1 MAKCYYQVKKR
12 CHCFLEFFL
21 NFETLLRNVILQ
33 FFIVKCSSSY
43 SKNTGMLIIIVRLLH
58 CFLIHSLVYLQDM
71 NILKDYIAYAR
82 SYVNPKLSEEAAQY
96 LIQAYVGKKFQQ
108 FRDMRRHSG
117 AVVG

>member
-1 MAKCYYQVKKR
+1 MLLSSQKTLSL
-12 CHCFLEFFL
+12 FLRVFF
-21 NFETLLRNVILQ
+21 FLRNVIWQ
-33 FFIVKCSSSY
+33 FFIVKCSSLY
-43 SKNTGMLIIIVRLLH
+43 SKNTGMLIIIIVRLLH
-58 CFLIHSLVYLQDM
+58 CFLIHPLVSLQDM

-108 FRDMRRHSG
+108 FGDMRRHRG

>member
-1 MAKCYYQVKKR
+1 MLSLFVR
-12 CHCFLEFFL
+12 VFFFSIF
-21 NFETLLRNVILQ
+21 NFETLLRNVIWQ
-33 FFIVKCSSSY
+33 FFVVKCSSSY

-58 CFLIHSLVYLQDM
+58 CFLIHSLVSLQDM

-108 FRDMRRHSG
+108 FGNMRRHRG

>member
-1 MAKCYYQVKKR
+1 MYRK
-12 CHCFLEFFL
+12 
-21 NFETLLRNVILQ
+21 I
-33 FFIVKCSSSY
+33 
-43 SKNTGMLIIIVRLLH
+43 TGKLISIVRLLH
-58 CFLIHSLVYLQDM
+58 YFLIHTLVSLQDM

-108 FRDMRRHSG
+108 FRVMRRHRG

>member
-1 MAKCYYQVKKR
+1 MAIFY
-12 CHCFLEFFL
+12 
-21 NFETLLRNVILQ
+21 
-33 FFIVKCSSSY
+33 VKCSSSY

-58 CFLIHSLVYLQDM
+58 CFLIHSLVSLQDM

-96 LIQAYVGKKFQQ
+96 LIQAYVGKKLKKFG
-108 FRDMRRHSG
+108 DMRRHRG

>member
-1 MAKCYYQVKKR
+1 
-12 CHCFLEFFL
+12 
-21 NFETLLRNVILQ
+21 
-33 FFIVKCSSSY
+33 
-43 SKNTGMLIIIVRLLH
+43 
-58 CFLIHSLVYLQDM
+58 M

-108 FRDMRRHSG
+108 FGNMRRHRG